1 MSQNVA
7 PWLAGL
13 DDDVDWED
21 TPTQAVNNISSASH
35 DASSIRQSTARN
47 AHRSLSGLPASIR
60 TSSTASTQKRRS
72 PLATLSNSNNNS
84 TRRRESSAKLMQSRS
99 FSGAGSDDSVMIEHG
114 TVAQRSKS
122 ASPAKKQGTMEW
134 KKRLLRGEV
143 GYGDHTDLFGP
154 SGLENIFQQSR
165 PAETTPRKTRSSMSW
180 LDRSSAM
187 PSSPPPWPTKSNH
200 AEPISEEEDE
210 DEQQES
216 FEQDRLTTVEEDRES
231 RATGQILDNSSF
243 HSNPFD
249 LGHSEELQVQDSEDA
264 QAQDFAEDQQSSPDR
279 PAVEQTQDNIVGN
292 RTVSGQTDLDDFS
305 PVFISKHTTINGQV
319 EYKALDSRI
328 VKQFRRR
335 TIDLRHP
342 SQEEQ
347 TSEATLSY
355 EEPSGVEESGFT
367 DGPESEA
374 LQAVPDLS
382 LSENLPT
389 GTPPVSSLG
398 KHVQLK
404 RGGYSAQGSFKDRPL
419 SSSQSHT
426 DLSPVRESSGLL
438 SPSAAADRNYP
449 PAPSPPNGPATP
461 GNKERSDPRSRSSGS
476 PLKLFGP
483 HDTFTSNRLL
493 RRMSQLDP
501 DLSQIRSEDVT
512 DPAEQS
518 PFVAEDNEGVR
529 KVSTSSFGSGQLN
542 GHAFNAEIT
551 ITSASDSNKTDS
563 DRSPGSEVPPPGSK
577 TPLGFRL
584 EDLPLANDTFKL
596 KRKLSKRS
604 DLTSKNNPLESAPR
618 HLQPTVEDAS
628 EAKAVEI
635 EAEDKTANGLQGAGK
650 RPPNSPF
657 KAPTPKRRRTLHAD
671 DLQPDASELAR
682 SYHSQLQDA
691 ISSRKRRESRQDHLH
706 DIADPEILSQ
716 RKILRPRNPTPSQQR
731 REELEA
737 QIRETAEQFAAQE
750 PQAMEAVLEQIESSM
765 ASDTPPSVQQQANV
779 VANEVAKFSMRIQR
793 ASEDYTERKR
803 SVTTQDF
810 FNEAVMVM
818 RLIREKA
825 GRQSGL
831 GSVAESEQEAV
842 SEVQEGDQSAQDY
855 SSLRVSRPPSREGGS
870 KWRPR
875 TSEQTDVRV
884 ISHLRKFQ
892 EKDDT
897 EFIAQSIESLHMDDE
912 AEQMVVVDEHS
923 NIRIK
928 GPLPTFHYTEDDP
941 SRPSTQESQQSS
953 LASHSTQDSAAS
965 STGRTL
971 ISRKSD
977 NVGCLAPDAVAH
989 LIGEQVGAMTYDK
1002 DKQQWVKAKSP
1013 KKQNY
1018 GSFLEP
1024 PSNITSDDDPFREI
1038 SDLAVDERKEEEIR
1052 KASSTGRRLSVQ
1064 PTAEAEED
1072 LNEKEETV
1080 EELAETR
1087 IPSQETV
1094 LARPTTRDS
1103 NKSRHTY
1110 TSSDPSR
1117 WTGFASSQQ
1126 QTVET
1131 RATSWGD
1138 EDLQRLAT
1146 QENARKQPLA
1156 YAAAQAALALAERNE
1171 EIAFARQQQT
1181 EEVATSCPRA
1191 PSHTLM
1197 PDKIEDITEEDLV
1210 DESLPEECDILA
1222 ELPDDTVADLDQ
1234 PGVELLQSPKVRQS
1248 PAKTQFTPSSA
1259 CRGAARQMSLRRKTL
1274 TSRFNDPDAMEQSEV
1289 SFVAALPGER
1299 MMSVSLSVSRP
1310 VSKRRPQGHV
1320 AAAPSSPTKYDPSF
1334 MWSDLPEFTVHE
1346 EDGERPS
1353 ERALAERLA
1362 QHAAAETTDRYAL
1375 SIKDMVRTLTD
1386 VKEDEPRWD
1395 QLKQLDLHD
1404 RALSSLH
1411 GLDEFCDRVQ
1421 DMDASNNS
1429 LLYLNGAPAS
1439 LRQLVARSN
1448 QLSSLTSW
1456 THLMNLQYLDI
1467 SGNRLD
1473 NLDGL
1478 GCLFHLRELRADDN
1492 QITSLDGIMQLDG
1505 LLKMRLRRN
1514 KVQIADFEHS
1524 QLHRLEELDLCE
1536 NKITTVRNVESL
1548 AAMKTLKLDGN
1559 PLTEFPAV
1567 ENMPRLKHLSLNRCG
1582 LQRLSVSGMRSLRTL
1597 LIDGNSLTTI
1607 EGIGKLKSLD
1617 VLSMRKQSLV
1627 DGLDIMILE
1636 QDLHARTIRLSGNDI
1651 PTLRLSKSLLSVKHL
1666 EIASAGLQE
1675 LPDDFGLMLPNVTTL
1690 NLNFNSL
1697 KDLRPLLNIQKLQ
1710 HLSVCSNR
1718 VARLRKTLITL
1729 SKLCTLKSVD
1739 LRDNP
1744 VTQGFYAPHT
1754 CVEPQTSVVRR
1765 APAEATDEDIAA
1777 EKLEAARYILAPG
1790 DASQDSIHYARLDE
1804 DTKLRRRVYH
1814 LLLASTCKS
1823 IEHVDGLAF
1832 DKMGAMTKDKTM
1844 ERLVELGI
1852 MRRSGVMGLK
1862 GEVEDE

>member
-21 TPTQAVNNISSASH
+21 TPTQTVNSISSASH
-35 DASSIRQSTARN
+35 DASSLRQSSTRN
-47 AHRSLSGLPASIR
+47 PHRSPSGLPASLR

-84 TRRRESSAKLMQSRS
+84 LRRPEGSAKLAQSRS
-99 FSGAGSDDSVMIEHG
+99 FSGAGSDDSVIEHG
-114 TVAQRSKS
+114 TVQQRSKS
-122 ASPAKKQGTMEW
+122 ASPAKTQGTMEW

-165 PAETTPRKTRSSMSW
+165 PTENTPRKTRSSMSW
-180 LDRSSAM
+180 LDKSSVM
-187 PSSPPPWPTKSNH
+187 PSSPPPWPTKGGRT
-200 AEPISEEEDE
+200 EPISEEEDE
-210 DEQQES
+210 GDEQES
-216 FEQDRLTTVEEDRES
+216 FGQDRLTTVDEERES
-231 RATGQILDNSSF
+231 RETGQILDDSF
-243 HSNPFD
+243 RSNPFD
-249 LGHSEELQVQDSEDA
+249 LGHSEELQIEDSEDEGE
-264 QAQDFAEDQQSSPDR
+264 QHIGEDQQSSPDR
-279 PAVEQTQDNIVGN
+279 PLVEQTQDNIVGN

-305 PVFISKHTTINGQV
+305 PVFISKHTTMNGRV

-335 TIDLRHP
+335 TVDLRHP
-342 SQEEQ
+342 SQEDQ
-347 TSEATLSY
+347 SSNTASDY
-355 EEPSGVEESGFT
+355 EEPSAVEASTFT
-367 DGPESEA
+367 DGPESGA
-374 LQAVPDLS
+374 LPAVPDLS

-404 RGGYSAQGSFKDRPL
+404 RGGYSAEGSFKEKPL
-419 SSSQSHT
+419 SSSQSHA
-426 DLSPVRESSGLL
+426 DLSPVRESSGFL
-438 SPSAAADRNYP
+438 SPSVAADRNYP
-449 PAPSPPNGPATP
+449 PAPSPPDGPATP
-461 GNKERSDPRSRSSGS
+461 GNKERSEPRSRSSGS

-501 DLSQIRSEDVT
+501 DLSQIRSEDVS
-512 DPAEQS
+512 DAAAHS
-518 PFVAEDNEGVR
+518 PFEVEDNDTGR
-529 KVSTSSFGSGQLN
+529 KVSNNSFGSGQLN
-542 GHAFNAEIT
+542 GHTFNAEIT
-551 ITSASDSNKTDS
+551 ITSASDSNRTDS

-584 EDLPLANDTFKL
+584 EDLPLASDTFKL

-604 DLTSKNNPLESAPR
+604 DIASKNNSLESAPR

-628 EAKAVEI
+628 EVKAVEI
-635 EAEDKTANGLQGAGK
+635 EDRALNSLHGAGK

-671 DLQPDASELAR
+671 DMQPSSSELAR

-691 ISSRKRRESRQDHLH
+691 LSSRKRRESRQDHLH

-737 QIRETAEQFAAQE
+737 QIRETAEQFATQE
-750 PQAMEAVLEQIESSM
+750 RETMEAVLEQLESSM

-779 VANEVAKFSMRIQR
+779 VASEVAKFSLRIQK
-793 ASEDYTERKR
+793 ASGEHTERKR

-842 SEVQEGDQSAQDY
+842 SEVLEGDQSGQDL

-875 TSEQTDVRV
+875 TSEQTDARV

-897 EFIAQSIESLHMDDE
+897 EFIAQSIASLHVDDE
-912 AEQMVVVDEHS
+912 DEQMVVVDEHS

-928 GPLPTFHYTEDDP
+928 GPLPTFHQTEDDP
-941 SRPSTQESQQSS
+941 SRPSTQHSQQSS
-953 LASHSTQDSAAS
+953 LASQSTQDSGAS

-977 NVGCLAPDAVAH
+977 NVGCLGPDAVAH

-1002 DKQQWVKAKSP
+1002 DKQQWAKAKSP
-1013 KKQNY
+1013 KKPNY

-1038 SDLAVDERKEEEIR
+1038 SDLPVDERKEEEIR

-1064 PTAEAEED
+1064 PTAEEEEVPVED
-1072 LNEKEETV
+1072 QESI
-1080 EELAETR
+1080 EELQESR

-1138 EDLQRLAT
+1138 EELQRLAT

-1156 YAAAQAALALAERNE
+1156 YAAAQAALALAESNQGT
-1171 EIAFARQQQT
+1171 AAAQHQT
-1181 EEVATSCPRA
+1181 EEMITSCPTA
-1191 PSHTLM
+1191 PSHTLA
-1197 PDKIEDITEEDLV
+1197 PDRIEDVTEGDLIE
-1210 DESLPEECDILA
+1210 ESLPEESEVLA
-1222 ELPDDTVADLDQ
+1222 ELQDDTVAGLDQ
-1234 PGVELLQSPKVRQS
+1234 SGVELLQSPKLRQS
-1248 PAKTQFTPSSA
+1248 PTKTQFAPSSA
-1259 CRGAARQMSLRRKTL
+1259 YRGAARQMSLRRKTL

-1320 AAAPSSPTKYDPSF
+1320 AEAPSSPTKYDPSF

-1346 EDGERPS
+1346 QDGERPS
-1353 ERALAERLA
+1353 ERALVERLA

-1375 SIKDMVRTLTD
+1375 SIKDMVKTLTD

-1404 RALSSLH
+1404 RALSSLY
-1411 GLDEFCDRVQ
+1411 GLDEFCDRIQ
-1421 DMDASNNS
+1421 DMDASHNS

-1456 THLMNLQYLDI
+1456 SHLMNLQYLDI

-1473 NLDGL
+1473 DLDGL

-1492 QITSLDGIMQLDG
+1492 QIASVDGIMQLDG
-1505 LLKMRLRRN
+1505 LLKLRLRRN
-1514 KVQIADFEHS
+1514 KVQIAEFENS
-1524 QLHRLEELDLCE
+1524 QLHRLENLDLCG
-1536 NKITTVRNVESL
+1536 NSITSLRGIESLPALESLNLDSNSL
-1548 AAMKTLKLDGN
+1548 AA
-1559 PLTEFPAV
+1559 FPNI
-1567 ENMPRLKHLSLNRCG
+1567 EKDMPRLKQLSLNHCR
-1582 LQRLSVSGMRSLRTL
+1582 LQRLSVSQMPCLQSLL
-1597 LIDGNSLTTI
+1597 LDGNSLTTI
-1607 EGIGKLKSLD
+1607 EGIGKLKYLD
-1617 VLSMRKQSLV
+1617 VLSMRKQSV
-1627 DGLDIMILE
+1627 VEGLDIMILE
-1636 QDLHARTIRLSGNDI
+1636 QDLHARTVRLSGNDI
-1651 PTLRLSKSLLSVKHL
+1651 PSLRLSKSLLSVKHL

-1675 LPDDFGLMLPNVTTL
+1675 LPGDFGLMLPNVTTL

-1697 KDLRPLLNIQKLQ
+1697 KDVRPLLNIQKLQ
-1710 HLSVCSNR
+1710 HLSVCGNR
-1718 VARLRKTLITL
+1718 LARLRKTLATL

-1754 CVEPQTSVVRR
+1754 CIEPQTSVVRR
-1765 APAEATDEDIAA
+1765 SRPETEDEDEDIAA
-1777 EKLEAARYILAPG
+1777 EKLEAARYTLPPG
-1790 DASQDSIHYARLDE
+1790 DATQDGIHHARLDE

-1814 LLLASTCKS
+1814 LLLGNVCKS
-1823 IEHVDGLAF
+1823 LERVDGLAF
-1832 DKMGAMTKDKTM
+1832 DKTGAMARDKTWD
-1844 ERLVELGI
+1844 RLVELGVVRRTGG
-1852 MRRSGVMGLK
+1852 MRLK
-1862 GEVEDE
+1862 GEGEGS